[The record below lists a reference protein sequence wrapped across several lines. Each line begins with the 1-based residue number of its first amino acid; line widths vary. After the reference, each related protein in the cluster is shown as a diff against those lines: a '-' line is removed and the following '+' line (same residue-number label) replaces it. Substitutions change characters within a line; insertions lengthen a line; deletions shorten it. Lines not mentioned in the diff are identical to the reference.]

1 MRSQRIAAPFTRLR
15 IVTLPHCPNPYRAE
29 MARVLAVAVAACVAV
44 TEAIQAAPPACFDE
58 YQCTYHQGTG
68 SSMQSW
74 DLRPLCR

>member
-1 MRSQRIAAPFTRLR
+1 
-15 IVTLPHCPNPYRAE
+15 